1 MTPRSI
7 LRMLRQRWPWLLL
20 GPVVAA
26 ALVLFATRNA
36 LDTYASESVL
46 YTGLV
51 SGYTIESSAND
62 RVDYLTVANAFDN
75 LVNLV
80 KARTTV
86 EEAALRLLARQLVT
100 EPERLRVFDS
110 ERAPHILHLID
121 GSRSE
126 ARVLE
131 RLRAAKHRPESEVY
145 ALLFTG
151 STPFAVDEIQKKLA
165 VSRVGASDLIKM
177 RYTSIDPQLCQW
189 TLEVLL
195 EVVTARHQSMKTRET
210 GNVVAFFER
219 EVDRAEDEL
228 ADRVE
233 ALRAFGVDNRVI
245 NYNEQ
250 TKAIAGQKEAIAAE
264 LQQERQRQAAAEAV
278 VQELEARMVQQQAL
292 AVQSD
297 TMLALRDQL
306 TEATTAVALAEAGGT
321 PRPDLRRRAD
331 SLETELTR
339 QAGAL
344 YDLSNSREG
353 LNRENVADTWLQKLL
368 DATDARVQVVLLE
381 QRLQEYGRY
390 YDEFSP
396 LGATL
401 TTLEREVSTA
411 EQTYLELLNSL
422 NMARM
427 REQNIQMASRLDV
440 VDAPFF
446 PEEPEGSN
454 RLILAVGAMVGCF
467 GLLAT
472 LFVLIELF
480 HPTIRSVERARAITK
495 LEVATAYPP
504 IQVAAPRLL
513 ARLWHRLA
521 GRTLHDDEGPVF
533 NDEGTAQT
541 PRPRLGWQ
549 RLLRK
554 TDPLETTLAASSEP
568 VARRTPDDDLH
579 DVLRVLDLHL
589 IRAVK
594 LHLLDRARPASRQDE
609 PLRLAVV
616 GALPEDGVAL
626 IATRL
631 AMMLRDD
638 HERVHHVALT
648 TRTACDQDPVS
659 EDLLGPGFATDVT
672 RSVVSDLQTY
682 EGNWSQP
689 ASPGRPTGLER
700 TPAEGTNPDDGIWD
714 RRLRREAEEAEPRV
728 RAADPVPRKRTAAPA
743 VEVSEA
749 DVVVVE
755 LPPMV
760 EHAAPLQVVRDA
772 DLALMVLRAD
782 RTWTDA
788 DQHALK
794 ALRAAH
800 PHPVLLVL
808 TETNRDFLNGLTARG
823 LPIPPFLRPIFG

>member
-7 LRMLRQRWPWLLL
+7 LRMLRQRWLWLLL
-20 GPVVAA
+20 GPVVAV

-36 LDTYASESVL
+36 PDTYASESVL

-100 EPERLRVFDS
+100 EPERLAVFDS
-110 ERAPHILHLID
+110 ERAPYILALID

-126 ARVLE
+126 TRVLE

-145 ALLFTG
+145 ELLLQG
-151 STPFAVDEIQKKLA
+151 NTPFAVDEIQKQLG

-177 RYTSIDPQLCQW
+177 RYVSIDPQLCQW

-219 EVDRAEDEL
+219 EVSRAEDEL
-228 ADRVE
+228 ANRVE

-264 LQQERQRQAAAEAV
+264 LQQELQRQAAAEAV
-278 VQELEARMVQQQAL
+278 VQELEARMVQQQTL
-292 AVQSD
+292 AVRSD
-297 TMLALRDQL
+297 TMLVLRNQL
-306 TEATTAVALAEAGGT
+306 AEATTAVVLAEAGGV

-331 SLETELTR
+331 SLEAELTR
-339 QAGAL
+339 QAAAL
-344 YDLSNSREG
+344 YDLASSREG
-353 LNRENVADTWLQKLL
+353 LNRENIADAWLQKLL
-368 DATDARVQVVLLE
+368 DATDARAQVVLLE

-427 REQNIQMASRLDV
+427 HEQNIQMASRLDV

-454 RLILAVGAMVGCF
+454 RLLLAVGAMVGCF

-472 LFVLIELF
+472 MFVLIELF
-480 HPTIRSVERARAITK
+480 HPTIRSIERARSITK

-504 IQVAAPRLL
+504 IQVTPPRLL
-513 ARLWHRLA
+513 ARLRSRLS
-521 GRTLHDDEGPVF
+521 RQEPDEHDAFVYEEEHDAERASARSRF
-533 NDEGTAQT
+533 
-541 PRPRLGWQ
+541 GWQ

-554 TDPLETTLAASSEP
+554 TDPLETTLAASP
-568 VARRTPDDDLH
+568 DVPRRRSPHDDLH
-579 DVLRVLDLHL
+579 DVLRRLDLHL
-589 IRAVK
+589 VRAVK
-594 LHLLDRARPASRQDE
+594 LHLLDRERPEAQGG
-609 PLRLAVV
+609 PLRLTVV

-648 TRTACDQDPVS
+648 TRTDPSQAPVPG
-659 EDLLGPGFATDVT
+659 DLLGPGFATDVA
-672 RSVVSDLQTY
+672 RSVVSDLQVY
-682 EGNWSQP
+682 EGSWSP
-689 ASPGRPTGLER
+689 RAGSVEAKHSHPSEAKNGTRAKRRRRKGGNAKTEVLAADSASASP
-700 TPAEGTNPDDGIWD
+700 APD
-714 RRLRREAEEAEPRV
+714 
-728 RAADPVPRKRTAAPA
+728 
-743 VEVSEA
+743 VSGA
-749 DVVVVE
+749 DVVVIE

-788 DQHALK
+788 DQHALS
-794 ALRAAH
+794 ALKAAH
-800 PHPVLLVL
+800 PHPILLVL
-808 TETNRDFLNGLTARG
+808 TEMNRDFLNGLTARG